1 MICLRR
7 RSASKRAC
15 ALKTAKCNSEGIEPL
30 LATLDA
36 RAAARHVT
44 RSALIR
50 QAALA

>member
-1 MICLRR
+1 M
-7 RSASKRAC
+7 
-15 ALKTAKCNSEGIEPL
+15 
-30 LATLDA
+30 ATLDA